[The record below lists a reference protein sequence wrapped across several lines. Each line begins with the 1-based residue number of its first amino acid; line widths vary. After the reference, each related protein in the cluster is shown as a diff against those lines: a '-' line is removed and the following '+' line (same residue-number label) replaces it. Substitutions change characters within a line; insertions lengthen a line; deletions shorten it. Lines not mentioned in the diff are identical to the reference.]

1 MPATCYF
8 PVRLH
13 SIIAAGAL
21 NFRVRDGNGCFIPAV
36 VTGKKDAHARVE
48 SGSSPDF
55 GVFEAVRRF
64 EGGNRLFTSL
74 RVLSRRAPGSGCG
87 AEKNGQASRLIS
99 TGRLNTLPCLH
110 LRPIDPV
117 VFREP

>member
-36 VTGKKDAHARVE
+36 VTGKKGCTCE
-48 SGSSPDF
+48 SR
-55 GVFEAVRRF
+55 VRRVSD
-64 EGGNRLFTSL
+64 FTD
-74 RVLSRRAPGSGCG
+74 VKKA
-87 AEKNGQASRLIS
+87 
-99 TGRLNTLPCLH
+99 
-110 LRPIDPV
+110 
-117 VFREP
+117 VFRFFE